1 MNGISTRIAEGGRV
15 VIPVEI
21 RRALGL
27 ETGDEI
33 IIRVEDGGLLIL
45 TRAEAVRRAQAAV
58 RRRVKRGRSLVEELK
73 ADRREEA
80 EDERG

>member
-1 MNGISTRIAEGGRV
+1 M
-15 VIPVEI
+15 IPVEI

-27 ETGDEI
+27 ETGDELI
-33 IIRVEDGGLLIL
+33 ICVEDGGLLIL
-45 TRAEAVRRAQAAV
+45 TRTEAVRRAQAAV

-73 ADRREEA
+73 ADRRAEA